1 MCVGVWGIRGVRS
14 GEDELWVSGLGIAM
28 TTAGA
33 EGADLWEGESREP
46 MSSILDTLLWGCRG
60 TPRYVESS
68 GQLDTGIRM
77 ALATVPSS
85 LPCPADSSSSG
96 TQ

>member
-1 MCVGVWGIRGVRS
+1 
-14 GEDELWVSGLGIAM
+14 M

-77 ALATVPSS
+77 GLPS
-85 LPCPADSSSSG
+85 PGAG
-96 TQ
+96 TPERD